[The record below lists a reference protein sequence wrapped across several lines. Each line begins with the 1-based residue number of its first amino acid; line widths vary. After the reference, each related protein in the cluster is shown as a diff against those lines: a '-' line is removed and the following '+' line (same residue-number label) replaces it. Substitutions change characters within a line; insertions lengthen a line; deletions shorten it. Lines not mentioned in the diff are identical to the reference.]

1 VPQGRLNDIGK
12 RAAMPVNV
20 SKSLSADD
28 KIRLSFRGRFWLEN
42 SLCTMIAQS
51 FYDKVSSMNASTA
64 KSIDHIPSTGHPPLV
79 NEFRFLSD
87 SLSFARQAYARCGPV
102 SRGWWIFKPSIY
114 LMSAEGNEL
123 VLFDREGRFSAKK
136 GWERVL
142 AGLFP
147 RGLMLRD
154 AEDHRWHRRLMLPAF
169 RKDALA
175 RYFARMTP
183 RIETAVAKWS
193 TQPQMQFYPQIK
205 HLTLAIAADVF
216 LGAQLEKEIDSISD
230 DFTDLVAAS
239 VAVVRLPYVGRTYA
253 RGLAGRAR
261 LAEFIRSRI
270 PDRRAGNGQDLF
282 TQLCHAEDEQGKK
295 YGDEEIVDHLIFLMM
310 AAHDTTTS
318 AITTMMY
325 ALAKHPDWQ
334 ERLRQEAKSLP
345 EHAALDDLSAM
356 TQCEWV
362 FKEALR
368 LYQPLP
374 TIARRALVDIEVH
387 GIKIPA
393 GSAVSVFPI
402 LVHRSPLWWSNPDS
416 FDPERF
422 SAERAEHR
430 RHPFAWAPFGGGA
443 HMCLG
448 LHFAEMQVK
457 AVLLAVLRRF
467 SWSVPSGYEAAYAY
481 APIAKPKDGLP
492 IAISPINL

>member
-1 VPQGRLNDIGK
+1 MNTD
-12 RAAMPVNV
+12 V
-20 SKSLSADD
+20 SRSVA
-28 KIRLSFRGRFWLEN
+28 
-42 SLCTMIAQS
+42 
-51 FYDKVSSMNASTA
+51 
-64 KSIDHIPSTGHPPLV
+64 HIPSTGSPPLV
-79 NEFRFLSD
+79 SEFRFLSD
-87 SLSFARQAYARCGPV
+87 SLSFARKAYARCGPV
-102 SRGWWIFKPSIY
+102 SRGWWLFKPSIY
-114 LMSAEGNEL
+114 LMSAQGNEL
-123 VLFDREGRFSAKK
+123 VLFDREGRFSAKL
-136 GWERVL
+136 GWEKVL
-142 AGLFP
+142 GALFP

-169 RKDALA
+169 RKEALA
-175 RYFARMTP
+175 RYFERMTP
-183 RIETAVAKWS
+183 RIELAVGEWVK
-193 TQPQMQFYPQIK
+193 QPRMLFYPAIK
-205 HLTLAIAADVF
+205 RLTLAIAADVF
-216 LGAQLEKEIDSISD
+216 LGAQLEKEVHRISD

-239 VAVVRLPYVGRTYA
+239 VSVIRAPYIGRTYA
-253 RGLAGRAR
+253 RGLRARAR

-270 PDRRAGNGQDLF
+270 PDRRAGQGQDLF
-282 TQLCHAEDEQGKK
+282 TQLCHAEDEHGAQ
-295 YGDEEIVDHLIFLMM
+295 YSDEEIVDHLIFLMM

-334 ERLRQEAKSLP
+334 QRLRLEAATLPQQASL
-345 EHAALDDLSAM
+345 DNLSSM

-374 TIARRALVDIEVH
+374 TIVRRALVEVEIH
-387 GIKIPA
+387 SIKIPA
-393 GSAVSVFPI
+393 GTSVSVFPI
-402 LVHRSPLWWSNPDS
+402 LVHRSPLWWTDPDR

-422 SAERAEHR
+422 SPERAEHR

-457 AVLLAVLRRF
+457 AVLLSLLRQM

-481 APIAKPKDGLP
+481 APIAKPRDGLP
-492 IAISPINL
+492 ITITPGNL